1 MLLQH
6 AWQLFASRPDPEG
19 GVDKVNL
26 VLERPLLNA
35 AGTLGFAP
43 DRASP
48 VQLSHLGAFV
58 TNPVSLEPR
67 TAAHGPRVV
76 VYPGGFLLHT
86 GYPNP
91 GLRAVL
97 RRYASRWGQLPIPL
111 LVHILARTPDDVYRV
126 VLELE
131 KVDGVTG
138 VEIGLPPGITPDQA
152 VAMYKAARG
161 ERAVIL
167 RLPFEN
173 ALEVGEALMPA
184 GAPTVSLG
192 PPRGLLPGPTGRLVS
207 GRLYGPA
214 VFPLVLPVVRSL
226 AELGLEVIGGGGIYT
241 AQQVAVMLSAG
252 AAAVQLDAVLWR
264 GDIPAIH

>member
-1 MLLQH
+1 M
-6 AWQLFASRPDPEG
+6 
-19 GVDKVNL
+19 DKVSL
-26 VLERPLLNA
+26 LLEKPLLNA

-48 VQLSHLGAFV
+48 VDLTRLGAFI

-67 TAAHGPRVV
+67 TAAHGVRLIE
-76 VYPGGFLLHT
+76 YPGGFLLHT

-97 RRYASRWGQLPIPL
+97 RRYAARWRQLPIPL
-111 LVHILARTPDDVYRV
+111 LVHLLARTPEEVYRA

-138 VEIGLPPGITPDQA
+138 FEIGLPPGCTREQA
-152 VAMYKAARG
+152 VALFKAARG

-173 ALEVGEALMPA
+173 AQELGAALLAA
-184 GAPTVSLG
+184 GSPTISLG
-192 PPRGLLPGPTGRLVS
+192 PPRGILPGPAGKLVS

-214 VFPLVLPVVRSL
+214 VFPLMLPVVRSL
-226 AELGLEVIGGGGIYT
+226 AEMGFEVIGGGGVYM
-241 AQQVAVMLSAG
+241 AEQVAVMLASG
-252 AAAVQLDAVLWR
+252 ASAVQLDTVLWR
-264 GDIPAIH
+264 GEIPAVS